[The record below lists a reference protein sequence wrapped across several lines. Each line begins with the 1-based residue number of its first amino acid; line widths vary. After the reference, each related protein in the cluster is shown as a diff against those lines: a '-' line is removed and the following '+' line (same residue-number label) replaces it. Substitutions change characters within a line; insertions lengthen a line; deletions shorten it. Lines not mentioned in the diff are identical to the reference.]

1 MYGIEDELL
10 KLMVEEFFLKQLLHY
25 FLQNSSIRSRI
36 YTIQQLRRSG
46 RNQAV

>member
-10 KLMVEEFFLKQLLHY
+10 KLMVEEFFLKQLLPY